1 MLTAKHTKME
11 KVLIAIDYNP
21 NSQEVAEK
29 GYALAKKMGAEV
41 CLIHVM
47 AQVAHYGMRYP
58 TFMGYEGY
66 DAGSVDINVAN
77 EMREVTE
84 NYLKTAAQH
93 LNDPNITT
101 HLTEG
106 DAANAILDYANQWN
120 ADLIVL
126 GTHSHSVLE
135 KLFMGTVA
143 SKILEKTPIPV
154 YVVPVKKDKNK

>member
-1 MLTAKHTKME
+1 MD

-47 AQVAHYGMRYP
+47 AQVAHYGMKYP

-77 EMREVTE
+77 EMREVTKT
-84 NYLKTAAQH
+84 YLETAAKH
-93 LNDPNITT
+93 LNDPGITT

-106 DAANAILDYANQWN
+106 DAARGILNYADQWN

-143 SKILEKTPIPV
+143 SKILEKTKIPV
-154 YVVPVKKDKNK
+154 YVVPVKKNDKE

>member
-1 MLTAKHTKME
+1 MK

-29 GYALAKKMGAEV
+29 GHSLAKTMGAEV

-77 EMREVTE
+77 EMREVTK
-84 NYLKTAAQH
+84 NYLETAANH
-93 LNDPNITT
+93 LNDPGITT

-106 DAANAILDYANQWN
+106 DAANAILDYAKQWN
-120 ADLIVL
+120 ADLIVI

-143 SKILEKTPIPV
+143 SKILEKTTIPV
-154 YVVPVKKDKNK
+154 YVVPVKKDNT

>member
-1 MLTAKHTKME
+1 MQ

-29 GYALAKKMGAEV
+29 GYSLAKKIDAEV

-77 EMREVTE
+77 EMREVTKD
-84 NYLKTAAQH
+84 YLETAARH
-93 LNDPNITT
+93 LNDPRVTT

-106 DAANAILDYANQWN
+106 DAASGILDYANEWN
-120 ADLIVL
+120 ADLIVI

-143 SKILEKTPIPV
+143 SKILEKTSIPV
-154 YVVPVKKDKNK
+154 YVVPVKKEKWD

>member
-1 MLTAKHTKME
+1 ME

-21 NSQEVAEK
+21 NSEEVAES
-29 GYALAKKMGAEV
+29 GYALAKKMGAQV

-47 AQVAHYGMRYP
+47 AQVDHYGMRYP

-84 NYLKTAAQH
+84 NYLKTAADH
-93 LNDPNITT
+93 LNDPGITT

-106 DAANAILDYANQWN
+106 DAANGILGYAEQWN
-120 ADLIVL
+120 ADLIVI

-143 SKILEKTPIPV
+143 SRILEKTNIPV
-154 YVVPVKKDKNK
+154 YVVPVKKNKME